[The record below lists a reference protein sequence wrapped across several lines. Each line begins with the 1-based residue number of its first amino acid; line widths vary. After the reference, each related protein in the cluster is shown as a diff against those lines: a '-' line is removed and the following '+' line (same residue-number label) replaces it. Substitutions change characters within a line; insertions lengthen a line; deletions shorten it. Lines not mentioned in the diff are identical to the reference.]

1 MFVLM
6 LQLLIIVHWWT
17 SVPLLLS
24 ESFLCLPVTSKPLH
38 FPIFK
43 WLCRYYLRFMDP
55 KNSSTL
61 VDKAKERCI
70 LLSLLIFSKR
80 CVCNFFSIS
89 CSYWGPVDIYVGG
102 AEHSVLHLLYARFW
116 HKVLI
121 LIQYKNLPFYKPIEG
136 YGKVPGLSYVMYT
149 MGNISEFVDTVVI
162 SLYPA
167 YCMRFC

>member
-1 MFVLM
+1 M
-6 LQLLIIVHWWT
+6 
-17 SVPLLLS
+17 PLLLS
-24 ESFLCLPVTSKPLH
+24 ESFLCLPATSKPLH

-70 LLSLLIFSKR
+70 LLSHLIFSKR
-80 CVCNFFSIS
+80 CACNLFSIS

-116 HKVLI
+116 HKVRFLFNTKI
-121 LIQYKNLPFYKPIEG
+121 SPSTNQLKAM
-136 YGKVPGLSYVMYT
+136 GKFLVYLM
-149 MGNISEFVDTVVI
+149 
-162 SLYPA
+162 
-167 YCMRFC
+167 